1 MKLAGAAARR
11 FLDKPDKSMRAAL
24 LFGPNRALVAE
35 AAAALARFAL
45 DGSDDPFSITRL
57 GEDDLKKDKARLSDA
72 LAAQSLLGGPTLVW
86 ARIDGASV
94 DDALLYALA
103 EIESGA
109 PGGYLLIEG
118 GELSSTGKLAK
129 AFESAKQAVVAAFY
143 EESDAER
150 AAFARD
156 LLKEEKITLD
166 REAGEALLAL
176 LPADRG
182 LVRREIEKLAA
193 FAYGA
198 NKPLSADDIENVIA
212 AEGDEALDEAGLAA
226 LAGKAAASVETLSR
240 IDALNGVAAI
250 KSMERRLLRLLD
262 ARARMDGG
270 MSAADAMGKLRP
282 PVFWK
287 EREAFQAQL
296 RAWSTRKLIAAL
308 DVCWEAE
315 LRSKRAGAPQDLLAA
330 DAHQSVAKL
339 VGR

>member
-11 FLDKPDKSMRAAL
+11 FLDKPDKGMRAAL

-35 AAAALARFAL
+35 AAAALARAAL

-86 ARIDGASV
+86 ARIDGAGV

-129 AFESAKQAVVAAFY
+129 AFESAKHAIVAAFY

-150 AAFARD
+150 AAFARE

-198 NKPLSADDIENVIA
+198 DKPLSADDIENVIA

-287 EREAFQAQL
+287 ERDAFQAQL

-330 DAHQSVAKL
+330 DAHRGVAKL